1 MSDFVR
7 KSDVLDLLYVIF
19 DKYKMS
25 TDKNT
30 SIGKSFGTDVFEEI
44 RNMPTAYYIDKV
56 VEELEER
63 QKEYLAGFGVHNND
77 EMYGVACGLGDAIK
91 IVKQGCAYD
100 DDVCEWESDYEF
112 VSDKY
117 KRETGCGYT
126 FYDLHHAVP
135 FKFCPY
141 CGKKIKVV
149 EQNDN

>member
-1 MSDFVR
+1 MRLIDAD
-7 KSDVLDLLYVIF
+7 KLILYLNDYALQASPFRGERAEAYNAIKQCIEAVEEQP
-19 DKYKMS
+19 
-25 TDKNT
+25 TDY
-30 SIGKSFGTDVFEEI
+30 D
-44 RNMPTAYYIDKV
+44 IDKV

-100 DDVCEWESDYEF
+100 DDVCEWHCDYEF

-149 EQNDN
+149 E